1 MQPMKTWRV
10 ALAGECMVT
19 RPFSMHDEPEF
30 RAVLDLLRT
39 SDVTYAHLEMNLGE
53 FAELDWPARGDWTG
67 SYMMGDPRVADDLR
81 WSGIDLVSL
90 AQNHSVDFGAAG
102 VMATIRHCKRAGLV
116 HAGTGRDLEE
126 AREPGYLE
134 TKQGRVA
141 LISVSS
147 GNKSHEW
154 AGLPK
159 AGLRGRPGINP
170 LRVSM
175 KYVVD
180 GDAAEQLRR
189 IIRALDIGGG
199 NQFATEAGE
208 IRMSLPGDQSTRTGV
223 VFVDGGRFEVVS
235 TCHQRDLEGNLRS
248 VNEAV
253 TMADLVIV
261 AHHFN
266 ISEGKRGNHP
276 PSFARA
282 FARACID
289 AGADIYVGHG
299 WHRTLAIEIYRG
311 RPIFYGMGN
320 FFAQSE
326 FIRRVPYDSYEA
338 WGHDVDRLPT
348 LTPAAYPLHPGLDA
362 SSELWWSSA
371 IVSLTMKDRTVQEIR
386 LHPVEMGR
394 DVTPEARVRRP
405 TGHGPHALTEGRP
418 VLADREN
425 GDRILER
432 LTKLSAEYGTTIDV
446 EDGLGIVRL

>member
-1 MQPMKTWRV
+1 MPSTRTWDLV
-10 ALAGECMVT
+10 LVGECMVT
-19 RPFSMHDEPEF
+19 RPFAMRDEPEF
-30 RAVLDLLRT
+30 QAVLELLRH
-39 SDVTYAHLEMNLGE
+39 SDATYAHLEMNLGDFE
-53 FAELDWPARGDWTG
+53 ELDWPARGDWTG
-67 SYMMGDPRVADDLR
+67 SYMMADPRLADDLR
-81 WSGIDLVSL
+81 WAGVHLVSL
-90 AQNHSVDFGAAG
+90 AQNHSFDFGASG
-102 VMATIRHCKRAGLV
+102 IMSTIRHCRRAGLV

-134 TKQGRVA
+134 TKKGRVA
-141 LISVSS
+141 LISASS

-159 AGLRGRPGINP
+159 AGLRGRPGVNP

-180 GDAAEQLRR
+180 ARAAGELER
-189 IIRALDIGGG
+189 IIHALEIGGRG
-199 NQFATEAGE
+199 PFATEPGE

-223 VFVDGGRFEVVS
+223 VFVDGGRFEIQS
-235 TCHQRDLEGNLRS
+235 ACHQRDLEGNLRA
-248 VNEAV
+248 VEEAR

-266 ISEGKRGNHP
+266 ISEGKRGDHP

-282 FARACID
+282 FAHACID
-289 AGADIYVGHG
+289 AGADIYLAHG
-299 WHRTLAIEIYRG
+299 WHRTLGIELYKG

-348 LTPAAYPLHPGLDA
+348 LTPATYPLHPGLD
-362 SSELWWSSA
+362 SELWWNSA
-371 IVSLTMKDRTVQEIR
+371 IVRLTMKDGAVQEIR

-394 DVTPEARVRRP
+394 DVGSAPHVTRP
-405 TGHGPHALTEGRP
+405 TGHGAHTLTEGRP
-418 VLADREN
+418 VIADGGN
-425 GDRILER
+425 ASRILER
-432 LTKLSAEYGTTIDV
+432 LTRLSAEHGTKIDV
-446 EDGLGIVRL
+446 NGGIGIVRP